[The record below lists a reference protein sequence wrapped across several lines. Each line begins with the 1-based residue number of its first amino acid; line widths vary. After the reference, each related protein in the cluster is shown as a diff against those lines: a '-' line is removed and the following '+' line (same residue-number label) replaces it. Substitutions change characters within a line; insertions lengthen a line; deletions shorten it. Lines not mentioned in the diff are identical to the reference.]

1 MSYRKQ
7 PNQSYAQRR
16 CGLSVKHVKKRRR
29 GKSEPRFDVGRA
41 ISYKGELIPASTRK
55 TAINLVRELKK
66 RGVKYVLVGAVP
78 VQFYGRER
86 LSRDV
91 DVVVSLDE
99 RGAANL
105 FELLKSGRY
114 TVLYPLKHEQE
125 INSPNDLTRLDLLK
139 VRDAETQSLVDVI
152 LRPAEVGFKFGGEPE
167 ERART
172 VILDGEQVLIP
183 SPEDYL
189 IMKLK
194 SRRPGTHDFED
205 IMSTL
210 STQFSH
216 LDWAYLQRRA
226 EEEKLTSLLNHY
238 KEAVESKMNGA
249 ETS

>member
-1 MSYRKQ
+1 MSYRRRVS
-7 PNQSYAQRR
+7 PSYAQRR
-16 CGLSVKHVKKRRR
+16 RGSPVRPGKKKRQ
-29 GKSEPRFDVGRA
+29 GKSEQWLEYSRS

-66 RGVKYVLVGAVP
+66 RGVKYVLAGALP

-91 DVVVSLDE
+91 DIVVSLDE
-99 RGAANL
+99 RGAESL
-105 FELLKSGRY
+105 FELLKSDRY
-114 TVLYPLKHEQE
+114 TVLYPLRHEQE
-125 INSPNDLTRLDLLK
+125 INSPSDLMRLGLLK
-139 VRDAETQSLVDVI
+139 VRDAKTQSLVDVL
-152 LRPAEVGFKFGGEPE
+152 LRPTEVGFKFGDEPE

-172 VILDGEQVLIP
+172 VVLNGEQILIP

-205 IMSTL
+205 IISTL
-210 STQFSH
+210 STQFNV

-226 EEEKLTSLLNHY
+226 KEEKLTSLLNHY
-238 KEAVESKMNGA
+238 KEAVESKMKKA
-249 ETS
+249 ETR

>member
-1 MSYRKQ
+1 MSYRRRVS
-7 PNQSYAQRR
+7 PSYAQSRR
-16 CGLSVKHVKKRRR
+16 GSSVKQVKKKRR
-29 GKSEPRFDVGRA
+29 GKSEPRLKPSRS

-55 TAINLVRELKK
+55 TALDLVRELKK
-66 RGVKYVLVGAVP
+66 RDVKYVLVGALP

-91 DVVVSLDE
+91 DIVVSLDE
-99 RGAANL
+99 RGAENF

-114 TVLYPLKHEQE
+114 TVLYPLEHELE
-125 INSPNDLTRLDLLK
+125 INSPSDLTRLGLVK
-139 VRDAETQSLVDVI
+139 VRDAETLSLVDII
-152 LRPAEVGFKFGGEPE
+152 LHPTEVGFKFHGEPE
-167 ERART
+167 ERTRT

-226 EEEKLTSLLNHY
+226 EEEKLSSLLNHY
-238 KEAVESKMNGA
+238 KEAVESKMKKA